1 MAISPVTYDMKIQRR
16 SDHSI
21 NFELKASGSAL
32 NLTDY
37 DVTSQV
43 WDEERTSKA
52 ADVTIVYT
60 NRAGGVFTWKVTDV
74 QTATFT
80 ANEYKYDILLT
91 DGSGDKQYWVE
102 GTIFM
107 SQGYT
112 A

>member
-32 NLTDY
+32 NLTGY
-37 DVTSQV
+37 TLASQV
-43 WDEERTSKA
+43 WDKERTSKA
-52 ADVTIVYT
+52 ADASITVTNT
-60 NRAGGVFTWKVTDV
+60 TGGLFTWKVTDT